1 MNAMQNR
8 QILIY
13 RYGRVQQAEMNTIG
27 PHQIAE
33 AVRAYNS
40 APIEGGF
47 SKEAEPFP
55 NLIVTSTLRRSIDTA
70 DQLFGRVDLTDQLFR
85 EAELPDLL
93 KLPLK
98 LRPSHWFVVA
108 RLYWLLGADRNCES
122 QRLFRS
128 RVTKAARRL
137 DDLAREHG
145 SVALIGHGI
154 LNQYVARELLKLG
167 YDGPRRPHWRYGQ
180 SLKFTLAKT

>member
-8 QILIY
+8 EILIY
-13 RYGRVQQAEMNTIG
+13 RHGRVQRAEISSVG
-27 PHQIAE
+27 SHHIAK
-33 AVRAYNS
+33 AVLAYDS
-40 APIEGGF
+40 AAIDSGL

-70 DQLFGRVDLTDQLFR
+70 GQLFGRVDLTDQLFR
-85 EAELPDLL
+85 EAELPDLP

-122 QRLFRS
+122 QGLFRS
-128 RVTKAARRL
+128 RVAKAARRL
-137 DDLAREHG
+137 DGLAREHG

-154 LNQYVARELLKLG
+154 LNRYVVRELLKLG
-167 YDGPRRPHWRYGQ
+167 YNGPRRPPWRYGE
-180 SLKFTLAKT
+180 SCKFTVAKT